1 MEFLSSGWGIFLALA
16 GFGFVIFI
24 HELGHFV
31 FAKWAGV
38 RVDRF
43 SIGFGPVI
51 LRRKIGETEYA
62 LSLLPLG
69 GYVKML
75 GQEDLPSEV
84 GAEAKVDPRSYLAK
98 SWQWQALILLGGVL
112 FNLISSYLI
121 LICIAWHGKTIIEPV
136 VGDVQTVNIDER
148 GRPQPSPAMS
158 LGLHRGDRILTING
172 QQVREFE
179 DVTMTVITS
188 SGVPIT
194 FEVQRGAERLKLP
207 AEGTE
212 VKALPNFAQGR
223 LELGIEPASGLS
235 IDEVVNPFGAI
246 PVDTP
251 RSGERLVAIAGKRL
265 PEGATGQEAVDQLL
279 PFLGQAVE
287 LTLASS
293 AGERTTTVRYG
304 GPHGYASDLSLGFPV
319 RVRRVDPVGPAKAA
333 GLMAGDLLL
342 TVDGQAVAGSD
353 RFVALTRAAINADR
367 EISVQVKRGDQ
378 DVTITMRGGDV
389 RGRRLLGVEPE
400 LVLGFLPIVPLAW
413 DGAPSALEAAG
424 LKPGDALITMPEP
437 VRGAKGLNPPLECA
451 VVSGGNQ
458 VTVGLSEDDY
468 FKLIKGSAPSRLAR
482 LFGSVGDPSLLSR
495 LTGRKVV
502 SLSANGGSLT
512 LRDRDGLEA
521 SVELSRLNEAG
532 GKALYAGLKPG
543 DWLLGTITIPGGGF
557 ALEAVRGASEPRSV
571 TITPRDSGMLIV
583 TDRLLTGTYHLT
595 EWTEAFSIANRAAFN
610 MVVKTLQIIPKF
622 FTSTANGG
630 LDPNKSLTGPIGI
643 FRMLKVSAE
652 KWGFVKFLEFTA
664 LIGLNLF
671 LVNLLPIP
679 ITDGGQLVFL
689 AIETVTGK
697 QMSAVARNIATWAGL
712 LMVVGLM
719 LYVVGLDV
727 LRLIGLM

>member
-1 MEFLSSGWGIFLALA
+1 MEFLTSGWGIFLALA

-51 LRRKIGETEYA
+51 LRKQIGETEYA

-75 GQEDLPSEV
+75 GQEDMPTEV

-148 GRPQPSPAMS
+148 GRPQPSPALR

-179 DVTMTVITS
+179 DVSMTVITS
-188 SGVPIT
+188 SGEPIT
-194 FEVQRGAERLKLP
+194 MEVQRGAERLRLP
-207 AEGTE
+207 PEGAG
-212 VKALPNFAQGR
+212 VLALPNFSQGR
-223 LELGIEPASGLS
+223 LELGAQPAGGLG
-235 IDEVVNPFGAI
+235 IDVVANPFGEI
-246 PVDTP
+246 PADAP
-251 RSGERLVAIAGKRL
+251 RPGKERLVSVAGQRL
-265 PEGATGQEAVDQLL
+265 PAGSTAQEAVDVLM
-279 PFLGQAVE
+279 PHLGQPVE
-287 LTLASS
+287 LGLAS
-293 AGERTTTVRYG
+293 ATGERTTTVRYG
-304 GPHGYASDLSLGFPV
+304 GPRYAPSDISLGFPV
-319 RVRRVDPVGPAKAA
+319 RIRRTEPGSPAEA
-333 GLMAGDLLL
+333 GGLKGGDLVLAI
-342 TVDGQAVAGSD
+342 DGQPVAGAD
-353 RFVALTRAAINADR
+353 RFIALTRAAINADR
-367 EISVQVKRGDQ
+367 EMSVLVRRGEQ
-378 DVTITMRGGDV
+378 EVTLSLRGGSL
-389 RGRRLLGVEPE
+389 RGRRLLGAEIDTAA
-400 LVLGFLPIVPLAW
+400 GFLPIVPAAW
-413 DGAPSALEAAG
+413 DGAPSALGAAG
-424 LKPGDALITMPEP
+424 LKPGDALITAPEP
-437 VRGAKGLNPPLECA
+437 ARGAQGPKVPLECA
-451 VVSGGNQ
+451 VVSGGSR
-458 VTVGLSEDDY
+458 VVVVLGHEDY
-468 FKLIKGSAPSRLAR
+468 YALVRGSAPSPLAR
-482 LFGSVGDPSLLSR
+482 LLGGRGDPSLLSR
-495 LTGRKVV
+495 LVGRQVV
-502 SLSANGGSLT
+502 GLSANSLT
-512 LRDRDGLEA
+512 LRDRDGLEGG
-521 SVELSRLNEAG
+521 VDLGRLGPAA
-532 GKALYAGLKPG
+532 GKALAEGLKVG
-543 DWLLGTITIPGGGF
+543 DWLLGTTTTPDGF
-557 ALEAVRGASEPRSV
+557 ALEAVRGAGEPRSV
-571 TITPRDSGMLIV
+571 TIVPRDSGLIIL
-583 TDRLLTGTYHLT
+583 TDQYLTGVYQLT
-595 EWTEAFSIANRAAFN
+595 AWTEAFSIANRAAYN

-622 FTSTANGG
+622 FQSTASGG

-697 QMSAVARNIATWAGL
+697 QMSPIVRNLATWVGL
-712 LMVVGLM
+712 LMVIGLM

-727 LRLIGLM
+727 LRLFGLL

>member
-1 MEFLSSGWGIFLALA
+1 MEFLSSGWGILLALA

-136 VGDVQTVNIDER
+136 VGEVQTVNIDER

-188 SGVPIT
+188 SGQPIT
-194 FEVQRGAERLKLP
+194 FEVQRGAERLRLP
-207 AEGTE
+207 AEGAG
-212 VKALPNFAQGR
+212 VLALPNFAQGR

-235 IDEVVNPFGAI
+235 IDEVINPFGAT
-246 PVDTP
+246 PADVP

-265 PEGATGQEAVDQLL
+265 PQGATGQEATDQLL
-279 PFLGQAVE
+279 PYLGQAVE
-287 LTLASS
+287 LTMASS

-304 GPHGYASDLSLGFPV
+304 GPRWYASDLSLGFPV
-319 RVRRVDPVGPAKAA
+319 RIKRVEPGGPADLA
-333 GLMAGDLLL
+333 GLKAGDLVL
-342 TVDGQAVAGSD
+342 TIDGQAVAGGD
-353 RFVALTRAAINADR
+353 RFIALTRTAINAERDM
-367 EISVQVKRGDQ
+367 SVQVRRGDEE
-378 DVTITMRGGDV
+378 VTVTLRGGNV
-389 RGRRLLGVEPE
+389 RGRRLIGAE
-400 LVLGFLPIVPLAW
+400 LDPAMGFLPIVPVAW
-413 DGAPSALEAAG
+413 DGAPSALGAAG
-424 LKPGDALITMPEP
+424 LKPGDALITTLEA
-437 VRGAKGLNPPLECA
+437 VRGAKGLNPPLECLA
-451 VVSGGNQ
+451 VSGGSQ
-458 VTVGLSEDDY
+458 LTVRLSDDDFY
-468 FKLIKGSAPSRLAR
+468 ALTKGSAPSRLAK
-482 LFGSVGDPSLLSR
+482 LFGSIGEPSLLSR
-495 LTGRKVV
+495 LSGRQVV
-502 SLSANGGSLT
+502 SLSANSLM
-512 LRDRDGLEA
+512 LRDRDRMEVGVDLGR
-521 SVELSRLNEAG
+521 LSPEAG
-532 GKALYAGLKPG
+532 KTLAESLKPG
-543 DWLLGTITIPGGGF
+543 DWLLGTIIVPGGGF
-557 ALEAVRGASEPRSV
+557 ALEAVRGAGEPRSV
-571 TITPRDSGMLIV
+571 TITPRDSGMLIL
-583 TDRLLTGTYHLT
+583 TDRYLTGVYQLT

-622 FTSTANGG
+622 FQSTASGG

-689 AIETVTGK
+689 AIETATGK
-697 QMSAVARNIATWAGL
+697 QMSPVVRNIATWIGL
-712 LMVVGLM
+712 MMVIGLM

>member
-1 MEFLSSGWGIFLALA
+1 MEFLSSGWGVFLALA

-51 LRRKIGETEYA
+51 LRKRIGETEYA

-75 GQEDLPSEV
+75 GQEDLPTEV
-84 GAEAKVDPRSYLAK
+84 GTEAKVDPRSYLAK

-136 VGDVQTVNIDER
+136 VGDVRPSTIDER
-148 GRPQPSPAMS
+148 GRPQPSPALR

-188 SGVPIT
+188 SGERISL
-194 FEVQRGAERLKLP
+194 EVQRGGERLRLP
-207 AEGTE
+207 AEGAGE
-212 VKALPNFAQGR
+212 LALPNFSLGR
-223 LELGIEPASGLS
+223 LELGAEPAAGLG
-235 IDEVVNPFGAI
+235 IDEVINPFGELPA
-246 PVDTP
+246 DAP
-251 RSGERLVAIAGKRL
+251 RAGERLVAIAGQRL
-265 PEGATGQEAVDQLL
+265 PEGTTGQEAADLL
-279 PFLGQAVE
+279 MPHLGQEIE
-287 LTLASS
+287 LGLASS
-293 AGERTTTVRYG
+293 AGERTVTVRYG
-304 GPHGYASDLSLGFPV
+304 GQSDLSFGFPV
-319 RVRRVDPVGPAKAA
+319 RIRRVEPGGAA
-333 GLMAGDLLL
+333 DLAGIRAGDLAL
-342 TVDGQAVAGSD
+342 TVDGQPVASVSG
-353 RFVALTRAAINADR
+353 FIALTRAALNADR
-367 EISVQVKRGDQ
+367 EMKVVVQRGDQ
-378 DVTITMRGGDV
+378 EVAIAVRGSDL
-389 RGRRLLGVEPE
+389 RGRRLLGAEPE
-400 LVLGFLPIVPLAW
+400 LVMGFLPVVPLAW
-413 DGAPSALEAAG
+413 DGKPSALGAAG
-424 LKPGDALITMPEP
+424 LKPGDALITAPEP
-437 VRGAKGLNPPLECA
+437 VRGAKALIPPVECA
-451 VVSGGNQ
+451 VVSGGAQ
-458 VTVGLSEDDY
+458 VTVPLGDDDY
-468 FKLIKGSAPSRLAR
+468 YVLIKGSPPSRLAK
-482 LFGSVGDPSLLSR
+482 LFGGIGDPSLLSR
-495 LTGRKVV
+495 LAGRKVV
-502 SLSANGGSLT
+502 SLSANGGSLV

-521 SVELSRLNEAG
+521 AVELSRLSQAG
-532 GKALYAGLKPG
+532 GKALAEGLKPG
-543 DWLLGTITIPGGGF
+543 DWVIGTLTTAGGF
-557 ALEAVRGASEPRSV
+557 ALEAVRGAGEPRSV
-571 TITPRDSGMLIV
+571 TLTPRDSGMLIL
-583 TDRLLTGTYHLT
+583 TDRYLTGVYRLGA
-595 EWTEAFSIANRAAFN
+595 WTEAFSIANRAAYN

-622 FTSTANGG
+622 FQSTANGG

-689 AIETVTGK
+689 AIETATGRP
-697 QMSAVARNIATWAGL
+697 MSALVRNLATWVGL

-727 LRLIGLM
+727 LRLFGLM

>member
-136 VGDVQTVNIDER
+136 VGEVQTVNIDER
-148 GRPQPSPAMS
+148 GRPQPSPALR

-172 QQVREFE
+172 DKVREFE

-188 SGVPIT
+188 SGQPIT
-194 FEVQRGAERLKLP
+194 LEVQRGAERLRLP
-207 AEGTE
+207 VEGAE
-212 VKALPNFAQGR
+212 VKALPNFFRGR
-223 LELGIEPASGLS
+223 LELGAEPAGGLG
-235 IDEVVNPFGAI
+235 IDLVANPFGEI
-246 PVDTP
+246 PADAP
-251 RSGERLVAIAGKRL
+251 RPGERLVAVAGVRF
-265 PEGATGQEAVDQLL
+265 PAGATSQDAVELLMPHLGQEVD
-279 PFLGQAVE
+279 
-287 LTLASS
+287 LTLASA
-293 AGERTTTVRYG
+293 AGERTAKVRYG
-304 GPHGYASDLSLGFPV
+304 GQSDLSLGYPV
-319 RVRRVDPVGPAKAA
+319 RVRRIEAGSPAATA
-333 GLMAGDLLL
+333 GIKPGDLVL
-342 TVDGQAVAGSD
+342 TVDGQPVASAL
-353 RFVALTRAAINADR
+353 RFFALIRAAVNVDR
-367 EISVQVKRGDQ
+367 ELSMQVRRDEV
-378 DVTITMRGGDV
+378 DLTITLRGSQI
-389 RGRRLLGVEPE
+389 RGSRMIGIEPE
-400 LVLGFLPIVPLAW
+400 QAKGFLPIVPVAW
-413 DGAPSALEAAG
+413 DGAPSALGAAG
-424 LKPGDALITMPEP
+424 VKPGDALISSPEP
-437 VRGAKGLNPPLECA
+437 ARGARTPLAPLECA
-451 VVSGGNQ
+451 VVSGGSR
-458 VTVGLSEDDY
+458 VTVLLSDDDY
-468 FKLIKGSAPSRLAR
+468 YALVKGSAPSPLAR
-482 LFGSVGDPSLLSR
+482 LFGSIGDPSLLSR

-512 LRDRDGLEA
+512 LRDRDGLDA
-521 SVELSRLNEAG
+521 SVELSRLSEAG
-532 GKALYAGLKPG
+532 GKALSAELKPG
-543 DWLLGTITIPGGGF
+543 DWLLGMVAVSGGF
-557 ALEAVRGASEPRSV
+557 ALEAVRGAGEPRSL
-571 TITPRDSGMLIV
+571 TITPRDSGMVIL
-583 TDRLLTGTYHLT
+583 TDQFLTGVYHLT

-610 MVVKTLQIIPKF
+610 MIVKTLQIIPKF

-689 AIETVTGK
+689 AIETATGR
-697 QMSAVARNIATWAGL
+697 QMSPIVRNIATWFGL